1 MDHLNE
7 SRSKA
12 RRKSKARERRRARRE
27 RRQAMVE
34 LQQTSFSK
42 LKDIAPTDILP
53 FLKQFWQMLRDAV
66 WHVRHRTPALKIG
79 GALLLLVSIGAGIV
93 LLSSPNI
100 GPNVQTLGSG
110 LSGLSVEEAEAEILR
125 TWHNDILIDVY
136 LEGQPF
142 AEVRPS
148 ELGLSID
155 AAAMADSAKSAGLS
169 GFPFGY
175 TVEPVLESD
184 YGDAQTYM
192 LSIVDSVYIPPY
204 EAGYEWQNGE
214 LIGMEGQPSRELDV
228 TGSAALIVD
237 APQTLLDSRRL
248 NLLTTSRP
256 PTVIDPAPY
265 LAEAYEFVTGDF
277 ALIGYDPFTDE
288 EELWATTREEMAKWL
303 VAGDNGLGL
312 REAALERLLDAIN
325 QRLRSEE
332 APRYLDEEEAKA
344 TVRAAIR
351 SGNSNAALR
360 IRYMPDTY
368 TLESGDWGFVISR
381 KTGMPFRHIQDVNPG
396 MEWESLSIGQV
407 INLPSRDLV
416 IPEEPVRDQRIVIDL
431 DRLWLVAY
439 ENREVV
445 YSWPISSGRRDA
457 PTYPGVYQ
465 ILSKTEKAYGSTFDL
480 CGTNGCGQWEMNW
493 FMGIYEVAPGLT
505 NGFHGAVLL
514 PNGAYLD
521 GGAVQARTT
530 YGCVMSEDP
539 QAEQLYNWAEVGTI
553 VEIISDEYP
562 PQSALGEQAM
572 SYIDQVSAPD
582 SAEVVRGLVPSPDAL
597 LRNAS

>member
-7 SRSKA
+7 SRSDSRRKRKA
-12 RRKSKARERRRARRE
+12 RQRRRARRE
-27 RRQAMVE
+27 RRQAMVK
-34 LQQTSFSK
+34 LQNESLST
-42 LKDIAPTDILP
+42 LKDMAPTGIWSV
-53 FLKQFWQMLRDAV
+53 LKQLWQMLGDAI
-66 WHVRHRTPALKIG
+66 WHLRHRTPALKIG
-79 GALLLLVSIGAGIV
+79 GGVLLLALAGFAIT
-93 LLSSPNI
+93 LLTSPTI
-100 GPNVQTLGSG
+100 GPGVQTLGTG
-110 LSGLSVEEAEAEILR
+110 LSGLTPDEAEAEILR

-136 LEGQPF
+136 LEGQSF
-142 AEVRPS
+142 ADVRPA
-148 ELGLSID
+148 ELGLSVD
-155 AAAMADSAKSAGLS
+155 AAAMADAAKSAGLS

-175 TVEPVLESD
+175 TVEPVIKSD

-204 EAGYEWQNGE
+204 EAGYEWQNDE

-237 APQTLLDSRRL
+237 APQTLLETRRL

-265 LAEAYEFVTGDF
+265 LAEAYDFVTGDF
-277 ALIGYDPFTDE
+277 ALIGYDPFSDE

-303 VAGDNGLGL
+303 AAGENGLVL

-325 QRLRSEE
+325 QRLRSEDT
-332 APRYLDEEEAKA
+332 PRYLDEDEAKA

-351 SGNSNAALR
+351 SGDSNAALR

-368 TLESGDWGFVISR
+368 TLESGDWGYVISR
-381 KTGMPFRHIQDVNPG
+381 KTGMPFRHIQDANPNLD
-396 MEWESLSIGQV
+396 WESLTIGQV

-416 IPEEPVRDQRIVIDL
+416 IPEEPVRDKRIVVDL

-439 ENREVV
+439 ENGEVA

-480 CGTNGCGQWEMNW
+480 CGANGCGQWEMNW

-539 QAEQLYNWAEVGTI
+539 QAEQLYNWAEIGTI
-553 VEIISDEYP
+553 VEIISSEYP
-562 PQSALGEQAM
+562 PQSNLGEQAM
-572 SYIDQVSAPD
+572 GYIDRVSVPG
-582 SAEVVRGLVPSPDAL
+582 SAEVVRGLVPAPDVL
-597 LRNAS
+597 LRQTS